1 MHGKLYGLLAVI
13 LAQVSGGMDTD
24 LADEELAKQMSVEMA
39 VQSSEDRCVLCLR
52 ILETRKS
59 VLGFLVPK
67 KGPESP
73 P

>member
-1 MHGKLYGLLAVI
+1 MHDRLYGLLALI
-13 LAQVSGGMDTD
+13 LARGSGGVDTD
-24 LADEELAKQMSVEMA
+24 LADELAKQMSVEMA